1 MNNWILPHDHGNGGR
16 AKLFF
21 DLLSAENR
29 FTAAAEVFRLLDDPS
44 RVRIFWLLLHS
55 EECVVN
61 VAALTKMSGPAVS
74 HHLQQLKAA
83 GLVEYRRDGKE
94 TYYRAADT
102 ELSRLLHGTLDH
114 VLNIA
119 CPILTDA
126 GSSRDLMEQIHDY
139 MSTHLDEKITI
150 DALAQRFHVN
160 TTTLKKEFKLVY
172 GTSIAVHLR
181 MHRMEK
187 AKRLLRTTSD
197 RIADVAAA
205 VGYESQSR
213 FAQVFQR
220 ETGMLPTDFRERG
233 VGSAEESVDS
243 SHPA

>member
-1 MNNWILPHDHGNGGR
+1 MKPGSPGNPLL
-16 AKLFF
+16 AVLF
-21 DLLSAENR
+21 DLDRHTVGLRGA
-29 FTAAAEVFRLLDDPS
+29 D
-44 RVRIFWLLLHS
+44 H
-55 EECVVN
+55 VVN

-172 GTSIAVHLR
+172 GTSIAAHLR

-233 VGSAEESVDS
+233 VGSAEESGDS